1 MGYLVYS
8 PEITVIFFFYGLA
21 FFSMGLA
28 LYLEADRAR
37 EARLRLALL
46 YLAIFGLLHGAH
58 EWLEMFQSLGLVD
71 GFLKEPLLWQSLRVG
86 LLAFSFLP
94 LGAFGATLV
103 TTKDKVQRFSRA
115 VPLVLLIVWGTGL
128 LIMRDEYSSTSA
140 RWLAADVWTR
150 YTLAVPSAIL
160 AGVALVVLY
169 RRLRALGFV
178 QYGRYSLWAAIAF
191 FLYGLVGQVFVGASE
206 LPPSTTINQDL
217 FYSVFG
223 FPIQLLRAVVA
234 IGIAFSMIRLL
245 RLFEVEAK
253 RQVAELQATQLEEAR
268 RREEQR
274 GEILKRVVAA
284 QEAERKRIA
293 RELHDE
299 TGQAL
304 TAIGLGLRAVALN
317 IRRDIDKALGNVR
330 QLEGLVTRSLDELR
344 RLISDLHPTH
354 LDDLGI
360 AAALRWY
367 AGEVQARA
375 PLKVEVMVVGDPCGF
390 PSPME
395 TGLFRIAQEALTN
408 VVKHADAT
416 EVEVQLIYET
426 GTVKLIVEDNG
437 CGFDPQVL
445 AMDASRPSWGLAGME
460 ERARELGGT
469 LKLNTE
475 PGKGTSVKVAV
486 PCPGKVEGVHVDTTA
501 AGG

>member
-1 MGYLVYS
+1 MHP
-8 PEITVIFFFYGLA
+8 PEITIIFFFYGLA

-37 EARLRLALL
+37 EARLRRALR
-46 YLAIFGLLHGAH
+46 YLAVFGLLHGAH
-58 EWLEMFQSLGLVD
+58 EWLEMFQGLGLIE
-71 GFLKEPLLWQSLRVG
+71 GILNEPLVWQSLRVG
-86 LLAFSFLP
+86 LLAVSFLP
-94 LGAFGATLV
+94 LGAFGATLLASE
-103 TTKDKVQRFSRA
+103 DKRAQRLGRTA
-115 VPLVLLIVWGTGL
+115 PLILLIVWSVGL
-128 LIMRDEYSSTSA
+128 VVMRDHFSSTSA
-140 RWLAADVWTR
+140 LWNAANVWTR
-150 YTLAVPSAIL
+150 YILAVPSAIL
-160 AGVALVVLY
+160 AGVALVALH
-169 RRLRALGFV
+169 RRLGAEGFV
-178 QYGRYSLWAAIAF
+178 QYGRYSLCAAAAF
-191 FLYGLVGQVFVGASE
+191 FLYGLVGQVFVSVSE
-206 LPPSTTINQDL
+206 LPPSMTINQDI
-217 FYSVFG
+217 FYSAVG
-223 FPIQLLRAVVA
+223 FPIQLLRAVAA
-234 IGIAFSMIRLL
+234 IVTALCMIRLL

-253 RQVAELQATQLEEAR
+253 RQVAELQATQLAEAR

-317 IRRDIDKALGNVR
+317 IRKDIDKALSNVR
-330 QLEGLVTRSLDELR
+330 QLEGLVTRSLNELR

-367 AGEVQARA
+367 AGEIQARA
-375 PLKVEVMVVGDPCGF
+375 PMSVEVIVEGDPCGF

-395 TGLFRIAQEALTN
+395 TGLFRIAQEALNN

-416 EVEVQLIYET
+416 EVVLQLLYEDDH
-426 GTVKLIVEDNG
+426 VKLVVQDDG

-445 AMDASRPSWGLAGME
+445 AMDASQPSLGLAGME
-460 ERARELGGT
+460 ERARELGGM
-469 LKLNTE
+469 LKLNTT
-475 PGKGTSVKVAV
+475 PGEGTSIVVVV
-486 PCPGKVEGVHVDTTA
+486 PCPGKEKGVHVDTIA
-501 AGG
+501 VGG